1 MITFKRHSGSL
12 TLERLKDL
20 IAELKVEETT
30 IYDDPTLNVKA
41 TATLYK
47 VYALGNGSCIDKTE
61 ITTAAVIKRPH
72 KDSSLFIYPQ
82 GEELKYNHYSLR
94 DIGIIDNVYN
104 DHQTFESPIFAD
116 LFLQHCKKNPS
127 LEKRV
132 QKNWRD
138 MDSWNRDWED

>member
-1 MITFKRHSGSL
+1 MITFKRHPGSL

-47 VYALGNGSCIDKTE
+47 VYALGKASAISKID
-61 ITTAAVIKRPH
+61 ITTKALIKQTG
-72 KDSSLFIYPQ
+72 DIGLFIYPQ
-82 GEELKYNHYSLR
+82 GKEFKYRHYSLR
-94 DIGIIDNVYN
+94 DMGIEDNMYN
-104 DHQTFESPIFAD
+104 DHQTFESPILAE
-116 LFLQHCKKNPS
+116 LYLQDCRKNIR
-127 LEKRV
+127 LENKT
-132 QKNWRD
+132 QENWRE